1 MRALAIAEFNGTPID
16 VDTLQ
21 QLRENWDHIKL
32 DLIAEVDRD
41 FCVYEGTRFSLKRFA
56 ALLRRLG
63 IHNWPTTATGG
74 LSKSDETFKEMAR
87 THPVLQPL
95 RELIYTISKL
105 RLERLAVGSDGRNRT
120 SLWAFGT
127 KTSRNAPKA
136 TEYIFGPSTWLRS
149 LIKPADGFAVAYVD
163 WSAQEFAVA
172 AVLSGDE
179 EMIKSYLSG
188 DPYLAFAKA
197 SGAIP
202 STATKQSHPQA
213 RDVYKL
219 CSLGILYGMQ
229 ARGLAT
235 YSGQTVEVAER
246 ILESHRRVYKKFWE
260 WTDGVLEQAL
270 LRGFVRT
277 RYGWRFRAPWKSN
290 KPDPKH
296 RKGVPI
302 RTIRNF
308 PVQATAAEMFRL
320 ACCLITERGVRVCA
334 LVHDAVLI
342 EAPLAEI
349 EEAVSITRKAMAEA
363 SREIFKGRLQLR
375 TDAKIF
381 TDRYTDERGQSMWE
395 TVTRLRQNVD
405 QRHRIAVER
414 EQLGLEL

>member
-1 MRALAIAEFNGTPID
+1 M
-16 VDTLQ
+16 
-21 QLRENWDHIKL
+21 
-32 DLIAEVDRD
+32 
-41 FCVYEGTRFSLKRFA
+41 
-56 ALLRRLG
+56 
-63 IHNWPTTATGG
+63 
-74 LSKSDETFKEMAR
+74 
-87 THPVLQPL
+87 LQPL

-163 WSAQEFAVA
+163 WSAREFAVA

-246 ILESHRRVYKKFWE
+246 ILESHRRV
-260 WTDGVLEQAL
+260 
-270 LRGFVRT
+270 
-277 RYGWRFRAPWKSN
+277 
-290 KPDPKH
+290 
-296 RKGVPI
+296 
-302 RTIRNF
+302 
-308 PVQATAAEMFRL
+308 
-320 ACCLITERGVRVCA
+320 
-334 LVHDAVLI
+334 
-342 EAPLAEI
+342 
-349 EEAVSITRKAMAEA
+349 
-363 SREIFKGRLQLR
+363 
-375 TDAKIF
+375 
-381 TDRYTDERGQSMWE
+381 
-395 TVTRLRQNVD
+395 
-405 QRHRIAVER
+405 
-414 EQLGLEL
+414 